1 MITRDEMIES
11 FRGGLCRFSFTKKD
25 GESRVMLGTL
35 NFDSIPTDKHPKSD
49 GNDKPVNTDVVKVY
63 DTEKEG
69 WRSFRVDSV
78 NDFVAGV

>member
-1 MITRDEMIES
+1 
-11 FRGGLCRFSFTKKD
+11 
-25 GESRVMLGTL
+25 VMLGTL